1 MNTSTVISIIGIIIA
16 MFILVKLV
24 MNGVNIFLIAFLCTA
39 VVALTG
45 KINIYEAYKEHY
57 ISGFVGFLKARRAR
71 KGRISISL
79 STVAT

>member
-45 KINIYEAYKEHY
+45 KINIYEA
-57 ISGFVGFLKARRAR
+57 
-71 KGRISISL
+71 
-79 STVAT
+79 